1 MSFAVKPVGLVRTVG
16 VSLAVAVSA
25 TVGSARAEDPSGK
38 VEKCGKSLGSI
49 AVVEPQVL
57 LGYLGRVGLGSPS
70 QMLRLMIQESGC
82 FDVVE
87 RGVAMQNLQ
96 QERALAAEGQM
107 RAGSNVGAGQ
117 MQAADFVLT
126 PAVQFSEG
134 NTGGVGGPLLGRLG
148 GVLGAV
154 AGSLKF
160 KEAETSIVV
169 ADVRSGIQVASAV
182 GQSTKVDFGV
192 GGFSWLG
199 GAAGGAGGFTRTP
212 EGRVITASLLDNYNK
227 IVVAIRDKPQLIA
240 TRSAASD
247 ANARASTQAG
257 APIEAGQM
265 LAARLPG
272 VRVFAEPRA
281 DSKVLGTLQPS
292 DPVVASGEAEGS
304 FIKID
309 TAQIAGGWVQ
319 RNLVAPPSAPAG
331 RIAAAPPPVA
341 MAATPPA
348 LAVPADFASS
358 RAGAF
363 TGTFSGGDSGNIDV
377 RIVNGDVEGT
387 IDARDAGVL
396 MAIGRVD
403 ASGNVSFQGESRSH
417 SYLMRGSFDASQTK
431 VVGTCRT
438 VGDGPQ
444 RNGEFVMERRR

>member
-1 MSFAVKPVGLVRTVG
+1 MFRNAALRAVAAASFAVWV
-16 VSLAVAVSA
+16 VAHVSA
-25 TVGSARAEDPSGK
+25 AAAQESSAQ
-38 VEKCGKSLGSI
+38 VEKCSRSLGSV
-49 AVVEPQVL
+49 AVVEPQQL
-57 LGYLGRVGLGSPS
+57 LIYLGRVGLGSPS

-87 RGVAMQNLQ
+87 RGVALQNLQ
-96 QERALAAEGQM
+96 QERVLAADGQM

-126 PAVQFSEG
+126 PTVQFSEG
-134 NTGGVGGPLLGRLG
+134 NTGGVGGALLGRLG

-154 AGSLKF
+154 AGSLRF
-160 KEAETSIVV
+160 KEAETSIVI
-169 ADVRSGIQVASAV
+169 ADVRSGIQVASAA
-182 GQSTKVDFGV
+182 GQATKVDFGV

-199 GAAGGAGGFTRTP
+199 GAAAGAGGFTRTP

-227 IVVAIRDKPQLIA
+227 IVVSIRDKPQLIA

-257 APIEAGQM
+257 APVEAGQM

-281 DSKVLGTLQPS
+281 DSNVLGTLQPN

-319 RNLVAPPSAPAG
+319 RNLVAPAGAPAG
-331 RIAAAPPPVA
+331 RIAVAPPPVA
-341 MAATPPA
+341 LAPA
-348 LAVPADFASS
+348 PVPARPAAVEIPSAGSGTFA
-358 RAGAF
+358 GTF
-363 TGTFSGGDSGNIDV
+363 TGTDTGRIDV
-377 RIVNGDVEGT
+377 RIGDNDVEGT

-396 MAIGRVD
+396 LAIGRVD
-403 ASGNVSFQGESRSH
+403 SSGNVSFQGESRSW
-417 SYLMRGSFDASQTK
+417 SYLMRGTLDASRTK
-431 VVGTCRT
+431 VTGTWRT

-444 RNGEFVMERRR
+444 RSGEFVLERRR